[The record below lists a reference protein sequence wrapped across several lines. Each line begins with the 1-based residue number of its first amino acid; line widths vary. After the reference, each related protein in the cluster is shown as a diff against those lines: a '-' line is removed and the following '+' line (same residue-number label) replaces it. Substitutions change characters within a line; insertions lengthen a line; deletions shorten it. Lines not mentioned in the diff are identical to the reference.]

1 MPVYGSVPHQLIWRA
16 LGTHHVPKPVI
27 QILQNYFHGFE
38 MRFTTKSFTTRRVQ
52 LEVGIAMGCAIS
64 PALFVLAIQVI
75 LNAVEPCIPE
85 AHVGGGLHMPPIKA
99 FMDDTTLIT
108 NRKQVMQRA
117 INKANDLLGWCRME
131 FKPAKSRSLALTRG
145 KLRENVFFFVADQR
159 IPTVSEEHVKSL
171 GRIFDTDLSDKKQ
184 EEAIKRQCKEGMD
197 AIDRAPLPGKYKVWI
212 SQFVLLPRLLWPL
225 TIYEIGLPFVESL
238 EKSISRRIR
247 VWLGLPPGL
256 SSIALYS
263 KSARLRLPLSSIA
276 EEYKVGKIRTQ
287 LMISNSADPNIREI
301 NPQIRSG
308 RKLKAQEE
316 IRKSEETLKFE
327 EIRGQ
332 IQHDRHSVGWN
343 HFTRWSK
350 ASAPVRASLV
360 VQERRREI
368 ESDRISKAVQQAQQ
382 GQWTTWEDVVQ
393 RSWHEMWN
401 MSPLRLAFVVR
412 SIYDVL
418 PSRVNL
424 QRWGITQ
431 DAKCTL
437 CGESQTLRHVLSGCS
452 YALAHGRFT
461 WRHNQVLLVAIEAIK
476 AACSSANAQES
487 VPQRKAY
494 FLREG
499 ASQFARSRCRAK
511 RRHILENANDWKIAA
526 DVEGLRHY
534 PQVLAESGKRP
545 DVVLSSTKADTF
557 VLAELTVPWEDRIG
571 QSNTLKEDRYMELTL
586 DFQQKNYK
594 VWFFAFEV
602 GARGMVGQS
611 TYTFLRE
618 IGLTSKV
625 RSKALADMSRAAEAA
640 SQWIWSKRDCK

>member
-1 MPVYGSVPHQLIWRA
+1 MCSSLWR
-16 LGTHHVPKPVI
+16 
-27 QILQNYFHGFE
+27 
-38 MRFTTKSFTTRRVQ
+38 TKES
-52 LEVGIAMGCAIS
+52 L
-64 PALFVLAIQVI
+64 PY
-75 LNAVEPCIPE
+75 
-85 AHVGGGLHMPPIKA
+85 
-99 FMDDTTLIT
+99 
-108 NRKQVMQRA
+108 RK
-117 INKANDLLGWCRME
+117 N
-131 FKPAKSRSLALTRG
+131 
-145 KLRENVFFFVADQR
+145 
-159 IPTVSEEHVKSL
+159 VKSL
-171 GRIFDTDLSDKKQ
+171 GRIFDADLSDIKQ
-184 EEAIKRQCKEGMD
+184 EEAVKRQCKEGMD

-368 ESDRISKAVQQAQQ
+368 ESDRISKAVQQAQH

-393 RSWHEMWN
+393 RSITWHEIWN

-437 CGESQTLRHVLSGCS
+437 CGESQTLRHALSGCS

-511 RRHILENANDWKIAA
+511 RRHILEMIGK
-526 DVEGLRHY
+526 LR
-534 PQVLAESGKRP
+534 PM
-545 DVVLSSTKADTF
+545 
-557 VLAELTVPWEDRIG
+557 W
-571 QSNTLKEDRYMELTL
+571 
-586 DFQQKNYK
+586 
-594 VWFFAFEV
+594 
-602 GARGMVGQS
+602 RG
-611 TYTFLRE
+611 
-618 IGLTSKV
+618 
-625 RSKALADMSRAAEAA
+625 
-640 SQWIWSKRDCK
+640 

>member
-1 MPVYGSVPHQLIWRA
+1 
-16 LGTHHVPKPVI
+16 
-27 QILQNYFHGFE
+27 
-38 MRFTTKSFTTRRVQ
+38 
-52 LEVGIAMGCAIS
+52 
-64 PALFVLAIQVI
+64 
-75 LNAVEPCIPE
+75 
-85 AHVGGGLHMPPIKA
+85 
-99 FMDDTTLIT
+99 
-108 NRKQVMQRA
+108 
-117 INKANDLLGWCRME
+117 
-131 FKPAKSRSLALTRG
+131 
-145 KLRENVFFFVADQR
+145 
-159 IPTVSEEHVKSL
+159 
-171 GRIFDTDLSDKKQ
+171 
-184 EEAIKRQCKEGMD
+184 MD

-225 TIYEIGLPFVESL
+225 TIYEIGLPFMESL

-263 KSARLRLPLSSIA
+263 KSALLRLPLSSIA
-276 EEYKVGKIRTQ
+276 EEYKVGKIRMQ

-350 ASAPVRASLV
+350 ARALEVRASLV

-393 RSWHEMWN
+393 RSITWHEMWN

-418 PSRVNL
+418 PSHVNL

-437 CGESQTLRHVLSGCS
+437 CGERVRLSDMFCP
-452 YALAHGRFT
+452 AAITH
-461 WRHNQVLLVAIEAIK
+461 LL
-476 AACSSANAQES
+476 
-487 VPQRKAY
+487 
-494 FLREG
+494 
-499 ASQFARSRCRAK
+499 
-511 RRHILENANDWKIAA
+511 
-526 DVEGLRHY
+526 
-534 PQVLAESGKRP
+534 
-545 DVVLSSTKADTF
+545 
-557 VLAELTVPWEDRIG
+557 
-571 QSNTLKEDRYMELTL
+571 M
-586 DFQQKNYK
+586 
-594 VWFFAFEV
+594 
-602 GARGMVGQS
+602 
-611 TYTFLRE
+611 
-618 IGLTSKV
+618 
-625 RSKALADMSRAAEAA
+625 AA
-640 SQWIWSKRDCK
+640 SLGATTRSCLWQLRR